1 MLPFKKRDEM
11 EQEIH
16 KKSVLISHSFTSV
29 ALVVWIIVDL
39 ICQKSAILPLYLLIA
54 QLIIQKLSALIFRHS
69 VDDERWK
76 KGLLLLIVSVIL
88 ILFSL
93 LIAPGQ

>member
-39 ICQKSAILPLYLLIA
+39 IYQKSAVLPLYLLIA
-54 QLIIQKLSALIFRHS
+54 QLIVQKISTLIYKHS

-76 KGLLLLIVSVIL
+76 KGLLLLIVTIVL

-93 LIAPGQ
+93 LIAIGQ